1 MFLYHPPYIAS
12 ALISLDLFLLYV
24 KEPPK
29 DILQWGFGPRNQVL
43 VLKLTVRESLEL
55 FQEPED
61 YPPYCCFQ

>member
-29 DILQWGFGPRNQVL
+29 DILQWGFGPRNQV
-43 VLKLTVRESLEL
+43 VGICVEANSQRES
-55 FQEPED
+55 
-61 YPPYCCFQ
+61 